1 MWYVN
6 LVVAYTLIYI
16 ALCIATNY
24 KILLT
29 DILKI
34 GLLISLITFYN
45 LNTNIAIRLIYLLLY
60 IALSI
65 ILVYRYE
72 TKSMLNYYFYLLIVA
87 LPVFIIL

>member
-45 LNTNIAIRLIYLLLY
+45 LNTNITIRLIYLVLY

-65 ILVYRYE
+65 ILVFRYE
-72 TKSMLNYYFYLLIVA
+72 SKSMLNYYFYLLIVA